1 MQTKSSSMNAEWPSQ
16 AAELLIRPKL
26 PGGGMGRG
34 ATLEISL
41 AQGARFG
48 FASLL
53 RPVRT
58 LETLAF

>member
-1 MQTKSSSMNAEWPSQ
+1 MNAEWPSQ